1 MTEDRNDSIT
11 KKRSTQTRLFKQ
23 KKKHKNRKT
32 LASLPAIHQAMNEAQ
47 QSIQD
52 LNAWGLNTEA
62 ARELYAALNRIRY
75 LYGNVLTRAHVTQAV
90 KRSNQEIEQALNELE
105 SAGLIMY
112 NRADDEVQVIV

>member
-1 MTEDRNDSIT
+1 MTEDRNDGIT

-47 QSIQD
+47 ESIQD